1 MILDEWI
8 YINLFVFDCG
18 FARSKTQA
26 TAKPDGVFEV
36 PKRRNFSTFRHHSP
50 RESAL
55 SSRASMAPERSVSK
69 RLKAWCDRDAK
80 ETTWNLDK
88 CMIHQNSH
96 TCQVRLFIWGVP
108 EKVIPQNETAVIH
121 LTSWIQPI
129 TSVHSIPIQYSQ
141 PSPVAN
147 TKPVSRFLPDPTPSH
162 GSSRISSFCSSS
174 KPCRVSNFLRDLSC
188 HTTQMETPWKL
199 I

>member
-1 MILDEWI
+1 MTSARMILDEWI
-8 YINLFVFDCG
+8 YVNLFVFDCG

-80 ETTWNLDK
+80 ETTWNPDK
-88 CMIHQNSH
+88 SCMIHQNSH
-96 TCQVRLFIWGVP
+96 TCQVRLFIWQGSRKGNSP
-108 EKVIPQNETAVIH
+108 EWNCRN
-121 LTSWIQPI
+121 
-129 TSVHSIPIQYSQ
+129 
-141 PSPVAN
+141 SPN
-147 TKPVSRFLPDPTPSH
+147 IMDPTNHFGAFHPYSLLPTVTCCQH
-162 GSSRISSFCSSS
+162 QTRQPVQSDPIPRVLSDLLLLLIVQALSR
-174 KPCRVSNFLRDLSC
+174 V
-188 HTTQMETPWKL
+188 
-199 I
+199 